1 MQRIEAASYQ
11 IVMHTHDELVC
22 EVPIDFSSTEEF
34 TQLMTRNPSWAPDL
48 PIAAE
53 PWSGQRYCK

>member
-1 MQRIEAASYQ
+1 
-11 IVMHTHDELVC
+11 MHTHDEITC
-22 EVPIDFSSTEEF
+22 EVPIDFGTTEEF

-53 PWSGQRYCK
+53 AWCGQRYCK